1 MLYAVVEPRFRR
13 NFNAQRLCFIML
25 LFPEDVRGLIST
37 LSILVIP
44 LFVSLESNRLVLDAL
59 GLDIV
64 PSGVLKPDLPS

>member
-13 NFNAQRLCFIML
+13 TFNAQRLCFIML
-25 LFPEDVRGLIST
+25 LFPKDVRGLIGT

-64 PSGVLKPDLPS
+64 PSGVRDT

>member
-44 LFVSLESNRLVLDAL
+44 LFVSLESSRLVLDAL